1 MFTKKSSTKYS
12 VVSTSEMEDDRY
24 PSKSTTIESSCVVDN
39 SAVESATRLPA
50 QSLVQMEI
58 NTFIPRPTFSFLD
71 RWYNLDSFNNH
82 P

>member
-24 PSKSTTIESSCVVDN
+24 PSKSTTIESSCV
-39 SAVESATRLPA
+39 VESATRLPA